1 VPVPCVFSRLRAGL
15 VLPPVPSV
23 AEVERAL
30 DGLQVR
36 LHQDVGGGDGGD
48 KDSLNANTDSTNSDT
63 ALNLNDN
70 AGANDDDAADSR
82 GVDALFT
89 APASVILQPPA
100 TRRLRQRRAFDM
112 SAVRRSARLAKKPT
126 VPAIERAQRNLCRKL
141 GLPTAESEPID
152 SVLQDFIAMFR
163 GPLPPHI
170 VGALTAIF
178 SLDDDDKDK
187 LDDALLQ
194 HAGTAAVELSPPQEV
209 A

>member
-1 VPVPCVFSRLRAGL
+1 VFSRLRAGL

-36 LHQDVGGGDGGD
+36 LHQGAGGDNGGN
-48 KDSLNANTDSTNSDT
+48 KDSLNANSDSADSAT
-63 ALNLNDN
+63 AFNLNDN
-70 AGANDDDAADSR
+70 AGANDAAVSR

-89 APASVILQPPA
+89 APTSVILQPPA
-100 TRRLRQRRAFDM
+100 TRRLRQRRTFDM
-112 SAVRRSARLAKKPT
+112 SAVRRSARLAKKPA

-163 GPLPPHI
+163 GPLPLHI

-178 SLDDDDKDK
+178 SLDDDDTGK

>member
-1 VPVPCVFSRLRAGL
+1 VFSRLRAGL

-36 LHQDVGGGDGGD
+36 LHQGAGGGDGGD
-48 KDSLNANTDSTNSDT
+48 KDSLNANSDSTDSDT
-63 ALNLNDN
+63 ALNLIDN
-70 AGANDDDAADSR
+70 AGANDGDAADSR

-89 APASVILQPPA
+89 APTSVILQPPA
-100 TRRLRQRRAFDM
+100 TRRLRQRRTFDM

-141 GLPTAESEPID
+141 GLPTTESEPID

-178 SLDDDDKDK
+178 SLDDDDTGK

-194 HAGTAAVELSPPQEV
+194 HAGAAAVELSPPQEV